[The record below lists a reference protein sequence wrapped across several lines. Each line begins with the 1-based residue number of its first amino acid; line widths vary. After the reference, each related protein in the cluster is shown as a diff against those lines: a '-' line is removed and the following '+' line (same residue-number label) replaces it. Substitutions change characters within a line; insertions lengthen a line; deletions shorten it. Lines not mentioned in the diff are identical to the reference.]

1 MRQDLPDFETRHFT
15 RRAILTTDR
24 DGNPRELSL
33 TWQLAGDRNRAKF
46 SARIADHGDGWQAD
60 ISHYSG
66 GMNSAKEVRQYVEL
80 LTDVERQTF
89 APRLTIERAAD
100 EAANGPRV
108 FFEVQTWTHGD
119 GWQNVWQEDGEPLVF
134 HSMKGAQAAL
144 DEFFEDLTEAGMA
157 DKYSR
162 EDYRLARVEI
172 FGRR

>member
-24 DGNPRELSL
+24 DGNPEALSIS
-33 TWQLAGDRNRAKF
+33 WQLAGDANRSKF
-46 SARIADHGDGWQAD
+46 TARIEPDGDGWRAK

-108 FFEVQTWTHGD
+108 FFEVQTWTHND
-119 GWQNVWQEDGEPLVF
+119 GWQNVWQEEGEPLVF
-134 HSMKGAQAAL
+134 STMKGAQAAL
-144 DEFFEDLTEAGMA
+144 DEFFQDLEAADMA